1 MAHSH
6 DSTTIK
12 SAMRPRTNGDNT
24 TGDVEMATREQA
36 TSHNEP
42 SLSTIAVPTLQPSE
56 TVPSHIAAE
65 STASHVSSEIAWRL
79 YLSHFLSTWNSRCF
93 EFGSVLFFAAIYPH
107 TLLYLSIY
115 AICRSAAGMI
125 LATAIGKAIDSQP
138 RLRIVRISI
147 VGGRLAVILSAL
159 GIWALWMYKSIPWN
173 ANMALFSGLILLSC
187 VEKAASMMNLVAVER
202 DWAIVI
208 AGNNE
213 PVLQKL
219 NARMRRIDLICK
231 LAGPLFIALI
241 DGASTTVAIWLL
253 LGLNAMC
260 LPIEFLA
267 IAQEQCGAKVYHR
280 IPDLRLPKS
289 ARAHEPVSR
298 TYQNTSHARQIRHRL
313 ISPFADAYTAL
324 IYYSH
329 HQAFIPSLAL
339 ALLYL
344 TVLSFS
350 GQMTTYLLSAG
361 LSTFYIGLIRSLSV
375 LIELSATW
383 LAPRLMS
390 RISPARSAMWFLN
403 WQILWLAG
411 TVTFFWSWDGRRE
424 IVAAWGLAV
433 GTIMSR
439 VGLWGYDL
447 SAQVIIQT
455 EVEERHRGSFSS
467 TEAAFQN
474 FFELL
479 AYALTI
485 ALPQTTQFKFPV
497 LVSGVVVLAAGVLYA
512 YYLRSRRGHL
522 VHIPCTTKSSDAN
535 GEA

>member
-1 MAHSH
+1 
-6 DSTTIK
+6 
-12 SAMRPRTNGDNT
+12 MRPHTNGGNT
-24 TGDVEMATREQA
+24 TGDVEMAAREQA

-42 SLSTIAVPTLQPSE
+42 SLSTTTVPTLQPSE
-56 TVPSHIAAE
+56 TVPVHIAAE

-93 EFGSVLFFAAIYPH
+93 EFGSVLFFAAIYSQ

-147 VGGRLAVILSAL
+147 VGGRMAVILSSL
-159 GIWALWMYKSIPWN
+159 GIWSLWMYKSIPWN

-202 DWAIVI
+202 DWDAP
-208 AGNNE
+208 NRSR
-213 PVLQKL
+213 LQ
-219 NARMRRIDLICK
+219 ACGPTIHSPGRWRIDDGGYMASPRTERPL
-231 LAGPLFIALI
+231 LADRIPGYC
-241 DGASTTVAIWLL
+241 ASKSSDPKQPELMKTQKKTPRTDRDD
-253 LGLNAMC
+253 
-260 LPIEFLA
+260 PIR
-267 IAQEQCGAKVYHR
+267 KVYSR
-280 IPDLRLPKS
+280 VPDLRLPKPS
-289 ARAHEPVSR
+289 REHAPVSH
-298 TYQNTSHARQIRHRL
+298 NTSQARQIQQRL
-313 ISPFADAYTAL
+313 ISPFTDARRAL
-324 IYYSH
+324 THYSH
-329 HQAFIPSLAL
+329 HRAFTPSLTL

-361 LSTFYIGLIRSLSV
+361 LNTFYIGLIRSLSV

-383 LAPRLMS
+383 LAPRLMF

-411 TVTFFWSWDGRRE
+411 TVTFFWSWEGRRGGM
-424 IVAAWGLAV
+424 VAAWGLAV

-455 EVEERHRGSFSS
+455 EVEVVHRGSFST
-467 TEAAFQN
+467 TEAALQN
-474 FFELL
+474 LFELL

-485 ALPQTTQFKFPV
+485 ALPQPRQFKFPV
-497 LVSGVVVLAAGVLYA
+497 LVSGVVVLAAGFLYA

-522 VHIPCTTKSSDAN
+522 VHIPCTTKSSDASA
-535 GEA
+535 EA